1 MPGYIRTTTETFD
14 TTRPIRRALVALA
27 VLAGLLAFASRVE
40 AQTPTRSV
48 GALEL
53 RPYVGVYIPTGDQR
67 DLLEDA
73 VLVGAQASY
82 RILPQLAV
90 TGTFAWSPSKDRLN
104 PGDETVDL
112 FQYDIGAEARA
123 AQWYVGERWDFSPF
137 VGLGLGGRSY
147 SYRDLDDVGTQTDF
161 AGYGALGGE
170 FGFGRL
176 GLRLEAR
183 DYLSR
188 FEPVVGGGDAETR
201 NDVTI
206 AAGLTVR
213 F

>member
-1 MPGYIRTTTETFD
+1 MSRYLRSTTETFD
-14 TTRPIRRALVALA
+14 ASRPIRRALVALA
-27 VLAGLLAFASRVE
+27 VLTGLLVFASNVD
-40 AQTPTRSV
+40 AQTPSRAV

-53 RPYVGVYIPTGDQR
+53 RPYVGAYIPTGDQR

-73 VLVGAQASY
+73 VLVGAQASW
-82 RILPQLAV
+82 RVHPKVAV
-90 TGTFAWSPSKDRLN
+90 TGTFGWSPSKDRLN
-104 PGDETVDL
+104 AGDETVDL

-123 AQWYVGERWDFSPF
+123 TSWYVGETWDFTPF
-137 VGLGLGGRSY
+137 VGLGVGGRSY
-147 SYRDLDDVGTQTDF
+147 SYRDLDDVDSQTDL
-161 AGYGALGGE
+161 AGYGAVGGE
-170 FGFGRL
+170 VGLGRL

-188 FEPVVGGGDAETR
+188 FEPIVGDGDAETR
-201 NDVTI
+201 NDVTV